1 MRRKEE
7 EDLFVEVAEKEA
19 VAIAGDTIADRR

>member
-1 MRRKEE
+1 VRRKEE

-19 VAIAGDTIADRR
+19 VAIAGDREATA